1 MKKIIALCMPI
12 LLAACGSDDS
22 SSTPTPEPKPTPVLS
37 SDKCYLFDTTLG
49 EFEVAID
56 ETNTPIT
63 GKNFTSYADEGFY
76 DGVIFH
82 RVVHN
87 FVNQTGGFTSGLV
100 HKEGKS
106 PIKNEASVGFSNVRG
121 TLSMARTSNP
131 DSGTSQ
137 FFINVLDNTNLDYSA
152 SFPGHAVF
160 GKVTSGMDVVDQ
172 INIADVHN
180 VSGFGDVPVTDI
192 VINQVVE
199 QQCP

>member
-1 MKKIIALCMPI
+1 MFPF

-22 SSTPTPEPKPTPVLS
+22 KSTPAPIPKPVPVLA

-56 ETNTPIT
+56 LTNTPIT
-63 GKNFTSYADEGFY
+63 GKNFESYANEGFY

-82 RVVHN
+82 RIVHN

-100 HKEGKS
+100 AKKGKD
-106 PIKNEASVGFSNVRG
+106 PIKNEANVGLSNVRG
-121 TLSMARTSNP
+121 TLSMARTNNP

-137 FFINVLDNTNLDYSA
+137 FFINVIDNTNLDYSG

-160 GKVTSGMDVVDQ
+160 GKVTSGIEVVDQ
-172 INIADVHN
+172 INIVDIHTSN
-180 VSGFGDVPVTDI
+180 GFSHVPVTDV
-192 VINQVVE
+192 VINTVTE
-199 QQCP
+199 KQCQ

>member
-1 MKKIIALCMPI
+1 MFPI
-12 LLAACGSDDS
+12 LLAGCGSDDS
-22 SSTPTPEPKPTPVLS
+22 KPTPTPDPVLPAVLS

-56 ETNTPIT
+56 LTNTPIT
-63 GKNFTSYADEGFY
+63 GKNFESYADEGFY

-87 FVNQTGGFTSGLV
+87 FVNQTGGFTSGFV
-100 HKEGKS
+100 PKEGKA
-106 PIKNEASVGFSNVRG
+106 PIKNEANVGLSNVRG

-137 FFINVLDNTNLDYSA
+137 FFINIINNTNLDYSA

-160 GKVTSGMDVVDQ
+160 GKVTSGMENVDQ
-172 INIADVHN
+172 INIVEVN
-180 VSGFGDVPVTDI
+180 NGVPVTEV
-192 VINQVVE
+192 VINSVVE
-199 QQCP
+199 KQCQ